1 MSHVPADPK
10 APWLIG
16 GGAPRLINY
25 GEVPALAA
33 RGDAAVPGSVAEVA
47 LALARVV
54 LSGGELELAES
65 GFAGE
70 GAWVLPAEVEGGET
84 ADAGIDWVVRIAGS
98 QARLVLRTSGTTGV
112 PRVVKHSVAALARA
126 VVQSPRHRADVW
138 GLAFNPT
145 HIAGVQVLL
154 QAWAN
159 GNPVVNLWG
168 ISPAQVV
175 ERCRTWGVTHLS
187 GTPTFYRLLV
197 AEGSALPQL
206 RSLTLGGEPAD
217 EALLARLAERFPEA
231 RRHHVY
237 ASTEAGTVLAVQ
249 GLEFSIPPEKAD
261 RVSVRDGRLWLH
273 RSQLGEF
280 EGAAEWYDTGD
291 RVEPVAPGRFR
302 IIGRERRE
310 INVGGEKVDPA
321 EVERHLLAHPGVTLA
336 RVFGRSNSVTGA
348 ILAAEVVAREPGLE
362 EASLRR
368 YLAERLR
375 APQVPRLIR
384 LVSELE
390 LTRTG
395 KVRA

>member
-1 MSHVPADPK
+1 MSHAPVDPK

-16 GGAPRLINY
+16 GGASRAINY

-33 RGDAAVPGSVAEVA
+33 RSDTVEPGSVAEVA
-47 LALARVV
+47 LALARLV
-54 LSGGELELAES
+54 LSGGDLELTEG
-65 GFAGE
+65 GFSGE
-70 GAWVLPAEVEGGET
+70 GAWVLPAQGEAGEGAAGEL
-84 ADAGIDWVVRIAGS
+84 DWASRVTES
-98 QARLVLRTSGTTGV
+98 PARLVLRTSGTTGV
-112 PRVVKHSVAALARA
+112 PRVVKHSVASLARS
-126 VVQSPRHRADVW
+126 VVRSPRHRADVW

-168 ISPAQVV
+168 ISPSQVV

-197 AEGSALPQL
+197 ADECALPGL

-217 EALLARLAERFPEA
+217 EGLLARLAERFPHA

-237 ASTEAGTVLAVQ
+237 ASTEAGTVLAGQ
-249 GLEFSIPPEKAD
+249 GLEFTIPPEKAD
-261 RVSVRDGRLWLH
+261 RVAVRDGRLWLH

-291 RVEPVAPGRFR
+291 RVEPVASGRFR

-362 EASLRR
+362 EATLRR